1 MRRCITSSDEKEAP
15 HYFFRKKWSSS
26 LFLQEKNKA
35 PHYLLKTNEAPHY
48 FFRKKWSTSLFLQ
61 KKMKCFIISSE
72 HMRLLMTSE
81 HRMRLLIIFI
91 KKHLIFYLGNNEI
104 EGMMRSL
111 IFYEEIMRSFIFF
124 WRNNE
129 APHFFLKR

>member
-1 MRRCITSSDEKEAP
+1 M
-15 HYFFRKKWSSS
+15 
-26 LFLQEKNKA
+26 
-35 PHYLLKTNEAPHY
+35 
-48 FFRKKWSTSLFLQ
+48 
-61 KKMKCFIISSE
+61 ISSE

-81 HRMRLLIIFI
+81 HRMRLLIISS

-124 WRNNE
+124 
-129 APHFFLKR
+129 LKK